1 MLDDALNALPAALAE
16 PVRAAL
22 AEFDWPAER
31 PLPAGLARAWAL
43 SDFVRQG
50 CLRAPELLRELADEG
65 ALERDRAREDYRRP
79 ALALAEGCAGDE
91 AAMMS
96 GLRRLRQKEMLRIA
110 WRDLV
115 GQASLEQT
123 LFETSWLAEACLQAA
138 EQWSR
143 ALLVARHGEPRDAE
157 GRPQRLVVLGM
168 GKLGGEELNF
178 SSDIDLIFA
187 YPEPG
192 RTDGARALDNQQFFT
207 RQGQVLI
214 RLLNERTAD
223 GFVFRVDMRLRPF
236 GDSGPLVQHFEA
248 METYYLE
255 HGREWERYALVKARA
270 VAGDPEA
277 GAALLARLEPFVYRR
292 YLDYHTFHELR
303 ALKAKIDREARRRG
317 REDDLKLGPGGIR
330 EVEFIVQAFQILR
343 GGREARLRRR
353 RLLEVLPELARLGL
367 LPETE
372 TQRLEAAYR
381 FLRLAENHVQMLRDE
396 QRHDLPPPGPD
407 RLRLAL
413 AQGLDDEAALLAELD
428 ALRGFVRARFEAIFG
443 EPGAGEAPGDDTARA
458 LLDGELEPDEIRH
471 WLQGLGLGQADADAV
486 LERLRRLGASR
497 ALRALGQH
505 GRAHLLRLLPLL
517 VTAAAEQAQ
526 PADTLLRLLDLVEA
540 VAGRSTYLAL
550 LADHPQALAVLARL
564 FSASPWIATM
574 VTRHPLLLDE
584 LIDPRRIHHPPDRE
598 AMREVLERLF
608 EGVDEDD
615 TETVMERLRQFRHG
629 IVFRIA
635 AADLVGALPVMQ
647 VSDHLTWVAELVL
660 EKALAVVW
668 GQMTRRH
675 GVPCYRADGER
686 RRAEVGIIGYGKLG
700 GLEMGY
706 GSDLDIV
713 FLHDSHGSRQQ
724 TDGERPLENAVFFA
738 RLVQRIVTLL
748 TTATPSG
755 VLYEVDMRLRPSGSS
770 GLLVSSLE
778 AFARYQRE
786 EAWTWEHQALVRAR
800 PVAGG
805 ERVAERFG
813 EIRREVLARPRDVA
827 TLQQEVRTLRERM
840 WCQHGWRKPGRF
852 DLKRDPG
859 GITDI
864 EFVVQYAVLAHARRH
879 PALLRWTDNVRLLGE
894 LAATGV
900 LAAEDAGRL
909 AAIYREFRD
918 HLHHR
923 HLAGQGADVDP
934 ARFSDQRAFVQ
945 GVWQQVMGAAPLRG
959 RDQCNNPGED

>member
-1 MLDDALNALPAALAE
+1 MLDDELKALPEALSE

-22 AEFDWPAER
+22 AELDWPAER

-50 CLRAPELLRELADEG
+50 CLRTPELLRELTEEG
-65 ALERDRAREDYRRP
+65 ALERDRAREDYLRP
-79 ALALAEGCAGDE
+79 ALALAEDCAGDE

-110 WRDLV
+110 WRDLA

-143 ALLVARHGEPRDAE
+143 VLLVARHGEPRDAE
-157 GRPQRLVVLGM
+157 GRPQHLVVLGM

-178 SSDIDLIFA
+178 SSDIDLVFA

-367 LPETE
+367 LPQAE

-381 FLRLAENHVQMLRDE
+381 FLRLAENHVQMLR
-396 QRHDLPPPGPD
+396 HDLPPPGPD
-407 RLRLAL
+407 RLRVAL
-413 AQGLDDEAALLAELD
+413 AQGLDDEAALVTELES
-428 ALRGFVRARFEAIFG
+428 LRGFVRARFEAVFG
-443 EPGAGEAPGDDTARA
+443 EPEAAEAETGPADSDTVRA
-458 LLDGELEPDEIRH
+458 LLDGELDE
-471 WLQGLGLGQADADAV
+471 D
-486 LERLRRLGASR
+486 ELRRWLAGRGLAE
-497 ALRALGQH
+497 AGEAVAQLRALGRGRALRLLGQR

-517 VTAAAEQAQ
+517 VEAAAAQ
-526 PADTLLRLLDLVEA
+526 ERPAETLQRLLGLVEA

-550 LADHPQALAVLARL
+550 LADHPQVLALLARL
-564 FSASPWIATM
+564 FSASPWLAGM
-574 VTRHPLLLDE
+574 VIRHPLLLDE
-584 LIDPRRIHHPPDRE
+584 LIDPRRIHHPPDRA
-598 AMREVLERLF
+598 AMQATLDRLF

-668 GQMTRRH
+668 RQMARRH
-675 GVPCYRADGER
+675 GEPGCEVEGVR

-713 FLHDSHGSRQQ
+713 FLHDSSGHRQQ
-724 TDGERPLENAVFFA
+724 TDGPKPLENGVFFA

-748 TTATPSG
+748 TTVTPSG

-805 ERVAERFG
+805 QRVAERFG
-813 EIRREVLARPRDVA
+813 EIRREVLARPRDA
-827 TLQQEVRTLRERM
+827 AALQQEVRTMRERM
-840 WCQHGWRKPGRF
+840 WCQHAWRRPGRF

-900 LAAEDAGRL
+900 LSAEDAGRL

-934 ARFSDQRAFVQ
+934 ARFFEQRAFVQ

>member
-428 ALRGFVRARFEAIFG
+428 ALRSFVRARFEAIFG

-486 LERLRRLGASR
+486 LERLRLLGASR

-550 LADHPQALAVLARL
+550 LADHPQALAVLALL